1 MTFEQS
7 GIPVVK
13 VAKIPRVI
21 SILSLYQKMDQKLFA
36 EQFYGQ
42 LMFLFL
48 RETMTKMI
56 EF

>member
-13 VAKIPRVI
+13 VAKIPRVV
-21 SILSLYQKMDQKLFA
+21 SILSLYQKMDQKLSA
-36 EQFYGQ
+36 GQFYGQ